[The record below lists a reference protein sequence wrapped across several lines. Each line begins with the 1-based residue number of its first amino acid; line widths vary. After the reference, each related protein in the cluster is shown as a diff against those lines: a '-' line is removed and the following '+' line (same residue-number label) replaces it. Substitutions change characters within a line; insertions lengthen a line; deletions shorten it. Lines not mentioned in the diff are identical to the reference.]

1 MLENL
6 SVSWSKMTLT
16 LPESMDEIQDNQQRY
31 EPVVVR
37 RCLLCSD
44 EKREEL
50 REEAARRPW
59 IDEER

>member
-1 MLENL
+1 
-6 SVSWSKMTLT
+6 
-16 LPESMDEIQDNQQRY
+16 MDEIQDNEQRY
-31 EPVVVR
+31 ESVVVR
-37 RCLLCSD
+37 RSPLCSD